1 MEIEEQYKEFYKN
14 NKIESDNININIEEI
29 EEIEEYEEYL
39 QSKECKE
46 LENIYKN
53 TLNTTEKNMDR

>member
-14 NKIESDNININIEEI
+14 NKIESDDINTN
-29 EEIEEYEEYL
+29 IEEYEEFL
-39 QSKECKE
+39 QGKECKK

-53 TLNTTEKNMDR
+53 ILNITEKSMDR

>member
-14 NKIESDNININIEEI
+14 NKIESDDINTN
-29 EEIEEYEEYL
+29 IEEYEEFL
-39 QSKECKE
+39 QSKECEE

-53 TLNTTEKNMDR
+53 TLNITEKSMDR

>member
-14 NKIESDNININIEEI
+14 NKIESDDINTN
-29 EEIEEYEEYL
+29 IEEYEEFL

-53 TLNTTEKNMDR
+53 TLNITEKSMDS

>member
-14 NKIESDNININIEEI
+14 NKIESDNINTNI
-29 EEIEEYEEYL
+29 EEIEEYEEFL

-53 TLNTTEKNMDR
+53 ILNITE

>member
-14 NKIESDNININIEEI
+14 NKIESDDINININIEE
-29 EEIEEYEEYL
+29 YEEFL

-53 TLNTTEKNMDR
+53 TLNITEKSMDR

>member
-14 NKIESDNININIEEI
+14 NKIESDDINTN
-29 EEIEEYEEYL
+29 IEEYEEYL

>member
-14 NKIESDNININIEEI
+14 NKIESDDINTNI
-29 EEIEEYEEYL
+29 EEIEEYEDFL

-46 LENIYKN
+46 LNNIYKN
-53 TLNTTEKNMDR
+53 TLNITEKSMDR

>member
-14 NKIESDNININIEEI
+14 NKIESDDINTN
-29 EEIEEYEEYL
+29 IEEYEEFL

-53 TLNTTEKNMDR
+53 ILNITEKSMDR

>member
-14 NKIESDNININIEEI
+14 NKIESDDINTN
-29 EEIEEYEEYL
+29 IEEYEEFL

-46 LENIYKN
+46 LEDIYKN
-53 TLNTTEKNMDR
+53 TLNITEKSMDR

>member
-14 NKIESDNININIEEI
+14 NKIESDDINTN
-29 EEIEEYEEYL
+29 IEEYEEFL

-53 TLNTTEKNMDR
+53 TLNITKKSMDR

>member
-14 NKIESDNININIEEI
+14 NKIESDDINTN
-29 EEIEEYEEYL
+29 IEEYEEFL

-46 LENIYKN
+46 LKNIYKN
-53 TLNTTEKNMDR
+53 TLNITEKSMDR

>member
-14 NKIESDNININIEEI
+14 NKIEFDDINTN
-29 EEIEEYEEYL
+29 IEEYEEFL
-39 QSKECKE
+39 QSKKCKE

-53 TLNTTEKNMDR
+53 TLNITKKSMDR

>member
-14 NKIESDNININIEEI
+14 NKIESDDINTN
-29 EEIEEYEEYL
+29 IEEYEEFL

-53 TLNTTEKNMDR
+53 TLNIIEKSMDR

>member
-14 NKIESDNININIEEI
+14 NKIESDDININIEE
-29 EEIEEYEEYL
+29 YEEFL

-53 TLNTTEKNMDR
+53 TLNITEKSMDR

>member
-14 NKIESDNININIEEI
+14 NKIESDYINININIEE
-29 EEIEEYEEYL
+29 YEEFL

-53 TLNTTEKNMDR
+53 TLNITEKSMDR

>member
-14 NKIESDNININIEEI
+14 NKIESDNINI

>member
-1 MEIEEQYKEFYKN
+1 MEIEEQYKKFYKN
-14 NKIESDNININIEEI
+14 NKIESDDINTN
-29 EEIEEYEEYL
+29 IEEYEEFL

-53 TLNTTEKNMDR
+53 TLNITEKSMDR

>member
-14 NKIESDNININIEEI
+14 NKIESDDINTN
-29 EEIEEYEEYL
+29 IEEYEEFL

-53 TLNTTEKNMDR
+53 TLNITEKNMDR

>member
-14 NKIESDNININIEEI
+14 NKIESDDINTN
-29 EEIEEYEEYL
+29 IEEYEEFL

-53 TLNTTEKNMDR
+53 TLNVTEKSMDR